1 MNTETMGVPPFF
13 DPCVKVFVTAETP
26 GINHLAYTT
35 SHYI

>member
-1 MNTETMGVPPFF
+1 MGVPPS
-13 DPCVKVFVTAETP
+13 DPRVKVFVTAEDP